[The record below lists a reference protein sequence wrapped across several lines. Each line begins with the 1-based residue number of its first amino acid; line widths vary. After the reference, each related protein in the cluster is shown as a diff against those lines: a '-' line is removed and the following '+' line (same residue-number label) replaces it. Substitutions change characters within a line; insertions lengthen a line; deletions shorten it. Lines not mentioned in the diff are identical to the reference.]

1 MSNPKKITVNF
12 KNAAQL
18 AEYYLPFLKEGGF
31 FFATDYAFKL
41 HDAIIL
47 KLTLPDGDVTPI
59 EVNGTIA
66 FINPKA
72 KEEIHHIIDSQGSGV
87 ALVSPPSYLV
97 TRINALLRMHE
108 ATQQSTSA
116 QPLQ

>member
-41 HDAIIL
+41 HDPIIL
-47 KLTLPDGDVTPI
+47 SLTLPDGDITPI

-66 FINPKA
+66 FINLKS
-72 KEEIHHIIDSQGSGV
+72 KEEILHITDTQGSGV
-87 ALVSPPSYLV
+87 ALLSPPSYLI
-97 TRINALLRMHE
+97 TRINALLRMHKT
-108 ATQQSTSA
+108 AQSPSA
-116 QPLQ
+116 

>member
-18 AEYYLPFLKEGGF
+18 AEYFLPFFKDGGF

-41 HDAIIL
+41 HDDIIL
-47 KLTLPDGDVTPI
+47 KLTLPDGDPTPI
-59 EVNGTIA
+59 EINGTIA
-66 FINPKA
+66 FINPTAKA
-72 KEEIHHIIDSQGSGV
+72 EILHISDSQGAGV
-87 ALVSPPSYLV
+87 ALVMPPSYLV

-108 ATQQSTSA
+108 ATQKNA
-116 QPLQ
+116 QMAL